1 MVGIPLVFFGNPIC
15 DCFLDTDIIIN
26 ILSTD
31 DNNPSDFKM
40 PIWLIVG
47 ATRGIGLEFVRQL
60 LRRGDRVLAT
70 TREVAKASQLWSLAG
85 SSAAAAC
92 RLIECDVMREDSII
106 VGDAA
111 PALQSTSDGLFR
123 GLWGIY
129 SPWET

>member
-1 MVGIPLVFFGNPIC
+1 
-15 DCFLDTDIIIN
+15 
-26 ILSTD
+26 
-31 DNNPSDFKM
+31 M
-40 PIWLIVG
+40 PTWLIVG

-92 RLIECDVMREDSII
+92 RLIECDVTREDSII

-111 PALQSTSDGLFR
+111 PALQSTSNGLVEVCGR
-123 GLWGIY
+123 YTRHGRCEKNRLCDTQCRNLEI
-129 SPWET
+129 S